1 MAWLVSWSE
10 LQQTVHNTQYP
21 QHWPPAGRVLLKPI
35 FNSALN
41 CCSSLPPSS
50 LHTGHWPH
58 ILHGGRKVSGVGIRV
73 HQYCHRYGDHLL
85 KRLVSKDLC
94 QSLQVCLQF
103 SVPNRSGEWKIYLNF
118 KIPNFFW
125 IFESWTQPGAWHD
138 CTFLIME
145 SLRHNPCE
153 ITHKISAHLGH

>member
-10 LQQTVHNTQYP
+10 LQQTTISTALAASRTCPLEANFQLCP
-21 QHWPPAGRVLLKPI
+21 QLLLL
-35 FNSALN
+35 SATLFT
-41 CCSSLPPSS
+41 S
-50 LHTGHWPH
+50 HWPH
-58 ILHGGRKVSGVGIRV
+58 ILHGGRKVSGVGVRV

-145 SLRHNPCE
+145 SVRHDPYE
-153 ITHKISAHLGH
+153 VTHKTSAHLGH